1 MPLSS
6 KPEACSFSVESK
18 NDCSKIFSN
27 QSVKTV
33 DKTPFFDLYS
43 GGVIHLAGRMAC
55 ADFTATM
62 NGREDVS
69 VITTSTGRNV
79 HIGCEK
85 T

>member
-6 KPEACSFSVESK
+6 KPEACPFSVESK
-18 NDCSKIFSN
+18 KDCSKIFSN

-62 NGREDVS
+62 NGREDVTCYYY
-69 VITTSTGRNV
+69 I
-79 HIGCEK
+79 CWEECA
-85 T
+85 